1 MQALC
6 LLQNTVKG
14 AGSYMSQPLLLNLQ
28 REHPIDSLTQVVD
41 VDRLRDMQRA
51 FWESTVDDTVRH
63 YIVRLVQA
71 SRERG
76 RDKAEYVRFVEYGA
90 SPRASLCLYRCTKV
104 KALLSGRTFVIPED
118 VKAVAPA
125 VLRHRILLTY
135 EAEAESVTSDVVVAQ
150 ILKGVE
156 VP

>member
-1 MQALC
+1 LDRFVLKLFVPYPSFEEEVQILRR
-6 LLQNTVKG
+6 VG
-14 AGSYMSQPLLLNLQ
+14 AQPHAAVSKVLDRPGIEELRSAV
-28 REHPIDSLTQVVD
+28 REVHVD
-41 VDRLRDMQRA
+41 GRI
-51 FWESTVDDTVRH
+51 EE

-90 SPRASLCLYRCTKV
+90 SPRASLCLYRCAKV
-104 KALLSGRTFVIPED
+104 KALLGGRVFVIPED

-135 EAEAESVTSDVVVAQ
+135 EAEAENLSADTIVAQ